1 VVPESGASQPRWRL
15 IHFFLRVKRN
25 AAQRPG
31 EGQPGLWLTGHHQ
44 EKAGIAA
51 LGKSTK
57 AILEINLDPAAYGE
71 AFNDLHDDMDQA
83 LNKIS

>member
-1 VVPESGASQPRWRL
+1 MEVDP
-15 IHFFLRVKRN
+15 FFLRSKRN

-44 EKAGIAA
+44 GEAGIAA
-51 LGKSTK
+51 IGKSTK
-57 AILEINLDPAAYGE
+57 AILEINLDPAVYGE
-71 AFNDLHDDMDQA
+71 AFNDLRDDMNQA